1 MFNTQKIF
9 AVDIKTGIGEQK
21 MDVGNASGVGIFDR
35 YHGQIGL
42 VFLDQVH
49 GDFKGVAGNV
59 VLSGKDVAAG
69 NMRIGAGDA
78 LVGNFGFHLVF
89 PQNFVGTTIK
99 RFRHPGNNYLGF

>member
-1 MFNTQKIF
+1 
-9 AVDIKTGIGEQK
+9 
-21 MDVGNASGVGIFDR
+21 MDVGNASALEFSTGIMADR
-35 YHGQIGL
+35 PG
-42 VFLDQVH
+42 FLDQVH

-99 RFRHPGNNYLGF
+99 RFRHPGKNYLGF